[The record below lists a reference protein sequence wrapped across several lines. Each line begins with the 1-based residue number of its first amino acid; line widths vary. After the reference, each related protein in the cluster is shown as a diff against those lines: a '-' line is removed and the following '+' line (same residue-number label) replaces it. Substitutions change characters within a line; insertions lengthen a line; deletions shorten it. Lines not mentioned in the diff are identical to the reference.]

1 MHKPANVGSQ
11 LLSLRAGEEHRIVE
25 RVQEPVL
32 GEPTPS
38 LDELLVHD
46 ADLPGRASETD
57 EAQLEPKPKRLT

>member
-11 LLSLRAGEEHRIVE
+11 LLSFRAGEEHRIVE

-38 LDELLVHD
+38 LDEFLVHD
-46 ADLPGRASETD
+46 TDLSGRASEAD
-57 EAQLEPKPKRLT
+57 ESQLEPKPKRLT